1 VSKCDTCGTE
11 LINRCLQ
18 CGAPVC
24 CPKCCN
30 EATAE
35 HYRLVEIERLAASWD
50 ANPWVWV
57 VSFRRLP

>member
-11 LINRCLQ
+11 LINRCWQ
-18 CGAPVC
+18 CGAPIC

-35 HYRLVEIERLAASWD
+35 HYRLAEIERLAASQPP
-50 ANPWVWV
+50 AHREKQTRGGV
-57 VSFRRLP
+57 